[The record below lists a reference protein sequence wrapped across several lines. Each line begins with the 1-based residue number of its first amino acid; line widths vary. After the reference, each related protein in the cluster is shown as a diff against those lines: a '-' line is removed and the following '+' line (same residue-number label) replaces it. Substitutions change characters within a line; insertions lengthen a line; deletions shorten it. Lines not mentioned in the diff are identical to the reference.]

1 MRGRLKLRYNI
12 IVLGSR
18 FSSGSRLR
26 LPGRLVEYISH
37 VHAIR
42 WKQALRESS
51 YMKRD
56 ERTPS
61 LFYFPSST
69 SRRRTSLGSLCS
81 GQESA
86 PEVEKVIARAIYYNR
101 DGWNQFPHYKSENY
115 RVQNINNTTKGI
127 ERWLTHS
134 FQFSLK

>member
-12 IVLGSR
+12 IVLGSP

-26 LPGRLVEYISH
+26 LRGRLVGYISH

-51 YMKRD
+51 YMKGDKRP
-56 ERTPS
+56 PS
-61 LFYFPSST
+61 LFYIPSST

-81 GQESA
+81 GQESV
-86 PEVEKVIARAIYYNR
+86 PEVEKVIARVIYHNR
-101 DGWNQFPHYKSENY
+101 DG
-115 RVQNINNTTKGI
+115 
-127 ERWLTHS
+127 
-134 FQFSLK
+134 